1 MGTLHIHGDYC
12 TAWVW
17 PKEISNFIYLFIFPQ
32 ICYLQCYFY
41 SRKSHLN
48 FWCYVLYLIKDS
60 SPLLAKIKN
69 TFRKIHQVEQ
79 IHSNTQHLFM
89 LILPFSTGEKKK
101 CFIWKHSYLL
111 TSLLYP
117 FVIYWSV
124 CTYLLHLVIIEKLC
138 SKKLWYESIVAEHFQ
153 YRFTNHNSHQIHS
166 KNMKLENSIIQ

>member
-41 SRKSHLN
+41 SKKSHLN

-89 LILPFSTGEKKK
+89 LILPFSTGKKK
-101 CFIWKHSYLL
+101 SVLYGNIL
-111 TSLLYP
+111 TSWPPSFTLLSYIDQ
-117 FVIYWSV
+117 FVLIY
-124 CTYLLHLVIIEKLC
+124 
-138 SKKLWYESIVAEHFQ
+138 SIW
-153 YRFTNHNSHQIHS
+153 
-166 KNMKLENSIIQ
+166 